1 MPPLSDPPYPF
12 NCVLSGFAS
21 TFERYQLVRNHE
33 RLRTSPMM
41 GMTIEERGKVQARCQ
56 NGASSCTVLDV
67 YVLFWQV
74 KPNAPI

>member
-1 MPPLSDPPYPF
+1 
-12 NCVLSGFAS
+12 
-21 TFERYQLVRNHE
+21 
-33 RLRTSPMM
+33 MM

-74 KPNAPI
+74 NPNAPI